1 MFFGS
6 KNYDLKTLNYLFFKM
21 GIKTNLFV
29 ISYIY
34 EKNWSNKNLETIL
47 SELSINY
54 NLTTELE
61 TTPCILCGNNYS
73 QVVLEECDKKI
84 KVWDPS
90 KKRKEL
96 IEKKETDTYMNIRY
110 LNNNQLNILSII
122 YYIKEKYKFLF
133 KNIILTMLFIM
144 LICFKVMLMAVI
156 DYFIVGL
163 LLSAVVC
170 YSNKIIGLIMVV
182 HTLGIILLNKNII
195 DYNECLIKNI
205 NYLYLGLNAILF
217 ITLIISLI
225 FNDLIGYS
233 YLIIPI
239 IGYLYIFTY
248 GFNIPK
254 YYKQINIYVNNLK
267 VEIWKKTSNITMVSK
282 IKLSKPENMYLIG
295 NSHIE
300 IEKNKI
306 NLLFDK
312 NTEKI
317 DQLIACL
324 KNNNSTKFK
333 IYLGKENI
341 EDYSVDSLKNKI
353 FIINNHFQKKYFDY
367 GSVYKN
373 DFEEIDRILDLEN
386 IYTKDIFSD
395 TDLLIISVCQSILN
409 NPFYLIF
416 DNVLSRFNDEIINKI
431 LKACKTFNITVVILE
446 QKNLTNKYIDNSID
460 WNEDIK

>member
-144 LICFKVMLMAVI
+144 LSCFKVMLMAVI
-156 DYFIVGL
+156 GYLCYMNLDYYFMFVDFSNMIHNMIICL
-163 LLSAVVC
+163 LLF
-170 YSNKIIGLIMVV
+170 
-182 HTLGIILLNKNII
+182 LGIIVDMNIGILYLSTLLIPKKNAIPKGAIEPIKIVLLNKKPIKLNII
-195 DYNECLIKNI
+195 
-205 NYLYLGLNAILF
+205 
-217 ITLIISLI
+217 TL
-225 FNDLIGYS
+225 
-233 YLIIPI
+233 
-239 IGYLYIFTY
+239 
-248 GFNIPK
+248 
-254 YYKQINIYVNNLK
+254 
-267 VEIWKKTSNITMVSK
+267 E
-282 IKLSKPENMYLIG
+282 
-295 NSHIE
+295 
-300 IEKNKI
+300 
-306 NLLFDK
+306 
-312 NTEKI
+312 
-317 DQLIACL
+317 
-324 KNNNSTKFK
+324 
-333 IYLGKENI
+333 
-341 EDYSVDSLKNKI
+341 
-353 FIINNHFQKKYFDY
+353 
-367 GSVYKN
+367 
-373 DFEEIDRILDLEN
+373 
-386 IYTKDIFSD
+386 
-395 TDLLIISVCQSILN
+395 SI
-409 NPFYLIF
+409 
-416 DNVLSRFNDEIINKI
+416 
-431 LKACKTFNITVVILE
+431 
-446 QKNLTNKYIDNSID
+446 
-460 WNEDIK
+460 